1 MKADNIFGD
10 FLNRTGFRKDDL
22 DAVQLDEYEKKQ
34 KEILDKIDYQRKHRI
49 GVNRLKAH
57 PVEVLTE
64 RPLNILIAS
73 LPLAFLILVLGF
85 FFLVTQYGV
94 EILFTSTLFDDV
106 LLLAIL
112 VAVVPLA
119 YLDFKES
126 GRRKSIENSLPN
138 FFRDVAGMNESGM
151 TLPNAI
157 SIVSQGE
164 YGTLTPFIKQLNNE
178 MSWNVPFVE
187 AMYRFGSRVNTHL
200 AERSVDL
207 ISKASKAGGDVSEV
221 LRAAAN
227 DAYEFLA
234 LDTERR
240 NNMLIYVIIVI
251 ISFLVFLFVIAVMTG
266 TFLATMAEAGAAVAE
281 TGAGAGQFG
290 GRIDLFFYNRLF
302 SHAAM
307 IQGFF
312 SGLVAGQM
320 GEGNALSGLKYSV
333 IMVTIAWVAFRF
345 FI

>member
-1 MKADNIFGD
+1 MKSGKVIGD
-10 FLNRTGFRKDDL
+10 FLNRSGFRKEDL
-22 DAVQLDEYEKKQ
+22 DAAELNEYEKKQ
-34 KEILDKIDYQRKHRI
+34 KDILDKIDYQRKHRI

-85 FFLVTQYGV
+85 FFLITQYGL

-106 LLLAIL
+106 FLLAL
-112 VAVVPLA
+112 FVGVVPLA
-119 YLDFKES
+119 ILDFKES
-126 GRRKSIENSLPN
+126 GRRKSIEQSLPN

-157 SIVSQGE
+157 SIVAQGE
-164 YGTLTPFIKQLNNE
+164 YGTLTPYIKQLDNE

-187 AMYRFGSRVNTHL
+187 AMFRFGNRINTHL

-221 LRAAAN
+221 LRAAAK

-251 ISFLVFLFVIAVMTG
+251 VSFFVFLFVIAVMTG
-266 TFLATMAEAGAAVAE
+266 TFLATMAEAGAAVSA
-281 TGAGAGQFG
+281 TGQGGGTFG

-320 GEGNALSGLKYSV
+320 GESNAISGLKYSV
-333 IMVTIAWVAFRF
+333 IMVAIAWIAFRF

>member
-1 MKADNIFGD
+1 MKSGKVLGD
-10 FLNRTGFRKDDL
+10 FLNRSGFRKDDL
-22 DAVQLDEYEKKQ
+22 NAVELDEFEKIQ
-34 KEILDKIDYQRKHRI
+34 KDILDRIEYQRKHRI

-64 RPLNILIAS
+64 RPLNVLIAS

-85 FFLVTQYGV
+85 FFLMTQYGLQ
-94 EILFTSTLFDDV
+94 ILFTSTLFDDIF
-106 LLLAIL
+106 LLAIL
-112 VAVVPLA
+112 VGVVPLA
-119 YLDFKES
+119 LLDFKES
-126 GRRKSIENSLPN
+126 RRRKSIEQALPN

-157 SIVSQGE
+157 SIVAQGE
-164 YGTLTPFIKQLNNE
+164 YGTLTPYIKQLDNE
-178 MSWNVPFVE
+178 MSWNVPFVD
-187 AMYRFGSRVNTHL
+187 AMYRFGSRINTHL

-207 ISKASKAGGDVSEV
+207 ISKASKAGGNVSEV

-234 LDTERR
+234 LDTDRR

-251 ISFLVFLFVIAVMTG
+251 VSFLVFLFVIAVMTG

-281 TGAGAGQFG
+281 TGQGAGQFG

-320 GEGNALSGLKYSV
+320 GEGNAISGLKYSV
-333 IMVTIAWVAFRF
+333 IMVVIAWVAFRF